1 MFRNKLIFTLLLTA
15 GCATSANDTT
25 GFLEPEFV
33 EESTETIK
41 TINTS
46 LLETV
51 ETTLEVADLA
61 ITEIAEER
69 KSDRNKIYSLQKLVN
84 QEEELIYNLEGSL
97 NIKDSL
103 LLTYEIS
110 NQILEEKID
119 EVATNLDHALHK
131 CTNECYPTIVRLNK
145 ENKELLNYVDSL
157 QNWAFYLDSLIFTN
171 KKLTKVYESKINQ

>member
-1 MFRNKLIFTLLLTA
+1 MFRYTRLILVVFLT
-15 GCATSANDTT
+15 GCATQAGENTELPELFFPSPLITQPNTT
-25 GFLEPEFV
+25 
-33 EESTETIK
+33 
-41 TINTS
+41 

-61 ITEIAEER
+61 IDEILED
-69 KSDRNKIYSLQKLVN
+69 KIKKQNKIYSLQKLVN

-103 LLTYEIS
+103 LLTYEIN

-131 CTNECYPTIVRLNK
+131 CGNECYPTIVKLNK

-157 QNWAFYLDSLIFTN
+157 QNWVFYLDSLVMTN
-171 KKLTKVYESKINQ
+171 KKLSKQLNK

>member
-1 MFRNKLIFTLLLTA
+1 MFRYTRLILAVFLT
-15 GCATSANDTT
+15 GCATQAGENAKLPESLSPPLPITQPNTT
-25 GFLEPEFV
+25 
-33 EESTETIK
+33 
-41 TINTS
+41 

-61 ITEIAEER
+61 IDEILED
-69 KSDRNKIYSLQKLVN
+69 KIKKQNKIYSLQKLVN

-103 LLTYEIS
+103 LLAYEIN

-131 CTNECYPTIVRLNK
+131 CGNECYPTIVKLNK
-145 ENKELLNYVDSL
+145 ENEELLNYVDSL
-157 QNWAFYLDSLIFTN
+157 QNWVFYLDSLVMTN
-171 KKLTKVYESKINQ
+171 KKLSKQLNK